1 MIKDLILLKM
11 QNLMDINMDLPQCSI
26 SFLIKKVLVVVLKM
40 KIFLNKELA
49 EELNEPILE
58 NLIK

>member
-1 MIKDLILLKM
+1 M